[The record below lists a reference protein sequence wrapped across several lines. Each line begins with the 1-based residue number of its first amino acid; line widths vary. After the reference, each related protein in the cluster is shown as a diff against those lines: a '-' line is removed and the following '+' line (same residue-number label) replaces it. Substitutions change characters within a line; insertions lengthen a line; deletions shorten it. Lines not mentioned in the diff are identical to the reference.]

1 MSIHHGGR
9 CAGDFVGDVGGKC
22 DDSSYPIK
30 QINAMVQL
38 YMGGNPLEMISDQLQ
53 YYLQGLPES
62 GQVGIGG
69 TPKAVQVFRY
79 LKCPEY
85 DHKCCNLTHSFR
97 ETFACEK
104 NDEVIKNLEN

>member
-1 MSIHHGGR
+1 MSIHHVGQS
-9 CAGDFVGDVGGKC
+9 AGDFDGDVDGKC
-22 DDSSYPIK
+22 DDSTYTIK

-38 YMGGNPLEMISDQLQ
+38 FMGGNPLEMISDQLQ
-53 YYLQGLPES
+53 YYLQGPPES

-85 DHKCCNLTHSFR
+85 DHKYCNLTHSLR

-104 NDEVIKNLEN
+104 NDEVIKNLGN